1 MITRTCSECKKNI
14 AIDKDNIPDDV
25 LFYKNRYYH
34 IDCFKKMCETKMYT
48 PRARIAIWKRALS
61 DIPLFVAEFKSKIDA
76 LMDKDNIFIW
86 MCWQYNVS
94 KIDDRVF
101 ERLDQI
107 YKGGFKG
114 QAYAIS
120 PKELLEEW
128 QYFIDELRAIHYRQN
143 IQSNNNAILYD
154 LSILINW
161 NAKYREAMQKRDIAN
176 QEREREEATR
186 EYIDYSKVQGLKGI
200 NTQDNNVNLS
210 NILDDFM

>member
-1 MITRTCSECKKNI
+1 MITRICSECKKSI
-14 AIDKDNIPDDV
+14 AIDKDNIPNDV
-25 LFYKNRYYH
+25 LFYKNQYYH
-34 IDCFKKMCETKMYT
+34 IDCFKKMCETKINT
-48 PRARIAIWKRALS
+48 PRTRTTIWEQALS
-61 DIPLFVAEFKSKIDA
+61 DIPLFVAEFKAKIDA
-76 LMDKDNIFIW
+76 LMDKDNIFVW

-94 KIDDRVF
+94 KIDNKIF

-128 QYFIDELRAIHYRQN
+128 QFFIDELRAIHYRQN

-161 NAKYREAMQKRDIAN
+161 NAKYREVMQKRDIAN
-176 QEREREEATR
+176 QERERDEA
-186 EYIDYSKVQGLKGI
+186 KK
-200 NTQDNNVNLS
+200 
-210 NILDDFM
+210 NILIIVGCRGSKELIHRMQMSI